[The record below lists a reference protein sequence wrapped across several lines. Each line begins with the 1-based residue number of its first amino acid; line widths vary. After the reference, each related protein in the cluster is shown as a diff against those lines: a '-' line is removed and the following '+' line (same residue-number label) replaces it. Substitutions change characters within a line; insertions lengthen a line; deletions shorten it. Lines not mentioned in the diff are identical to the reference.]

1 MIAVGPN
8 PRFKIKFM
16 PVVKK
21 ISIAVFTLSGVTDVT
36 PLVENLVLDENPQ
49 FVTEFK
55 KPFVGRIVRRAYRV
69 DSRLLKEKKPALLRL
84 AVPRRTQ
91 NAELM
96 MHRNAVQRNASSVEH
111 KAAPV
116 RVVRNRTDAV
126 AVIVPLDIHG
136 VKVRIVDIPETG
148 ILYGKRFLLKSGH

>member
-36 PLVENLVLDENPQ
+36 PLVEDLVLDENPQ

-55 KPFVGRIVRRAYRV
+55 KPFVGRIVRRADRV
-69 DSRLLKEKKPALLRL
+69 DSGLLEKHKPALLSL

-91 NAELM
+91 NAELVV
-96 MHRNAVQRNASSVEH
+96 HRNAVQRNASSVEH

-116 RVVRNRTDAV
+116 RVVRNSANTVTVGV
-126 AVIVPLDIHG
+126 AFDIHG
-136 VKVRIVDIPETG
+136 VKVRIVDIPETRT
-148 ILYGKRFLLKSGH
+148 LYGKRFLLKSGH